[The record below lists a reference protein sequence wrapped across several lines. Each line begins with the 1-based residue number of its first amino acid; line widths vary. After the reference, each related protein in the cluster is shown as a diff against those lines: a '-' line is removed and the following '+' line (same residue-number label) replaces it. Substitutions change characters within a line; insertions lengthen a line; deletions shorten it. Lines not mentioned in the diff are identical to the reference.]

1 MTSPPGAPLEPL
13 APSSLGNRLVNV
25 FAAPGD
31 LFEEVKAS
39 PPSTANW
46 LTPALLLILVAWLGS
61 WLIFSQESI
70 QSQLRELT
78 SKPIDKQVEAGKLT
92 KEQADQAR
100 AAAEKIGGM
109 ATKIGVFVA
118 PVFVGLASPFWW
130 ALILWLVGVKI
141 LKADFGYMKAVEV
154 AGLAN
159 MISVLDSMVK
169 TMLILIKGSLFA
181 GANLA
186 MFLPEFD
193 PSKTLHGALAAA
205 DAFTFWALLI
215 LSAGL
220 SKLSGVGFGKA
231 AAWIIGFWVAW
242 TGFWIGVGAAFRSA
256 FGGG

>member
-1 MTSPPGAPLEPL
+1 MSTQPGAPLEPL
-13 APSSLGNRLVNV
+13 APSSLGTRLVNV
-25 FAAPGD
+25 LAAPGD

-46 LTPALLLILVAWLGS
+46 LTPALLLILVAWIGS
-61 WLIFSQESI
+61 WLVFSQESI
-70 QSQLRELT
+70 QSQLRELST
-78 SKPIDKQVEAGKLT
+78 KPIDKQVEAGKMT
-92 KEQADQAR
+92 KEQAEQAR
-100 AAAEKIGGM
+100 AVAEKFGGM

-130 ALILWLVGVKI
+130 ALILWLVGTKI

-159 MISVLDSMVK
+159 MISILDSMVR
-169 TMLILIKGSLFA
+169 TMLILIKGSIFA

-186 MFLPEFD
+186 LFLPEFD
-193 PSKTLHGALAAA
+193 PNKALHGTLAAL
-205 DAFTFWALLI
+205 DVFTFWALLI
-215 LSAGL
+215 QSIGL

-242 TGFWIGVGAAFRSA
+242 TGFWLGVGVAIRSA
-256 FGGG
+256 FGG